1 MKQTLIV
8 DKYFDG
14 ELFQPRAAITVENG
28 VISAINHIADTGL
41 DLQLVDEYALEN
53 VTHLQGKLVP
63 GFVDVQVNGGGGAL
77 FNAQPTL
84 DCIKTIGAAHSKFG
98 TTGFLPTLITDKVEV
113 MAKAADA
120 VAEAIASKTVG
131 VLGIHFEGPH
141 LSVPK
146 KGVHPQSFIRTISDE
161 ELAIFARKDL
171 GIKVVTLAPENVSAE
186 VIKILVSHDVKV
198 CLGHS
203 NADYDTVVAALE
215 AGADGFTHLFN
226 AMSGFGSREPGMVG
240 AALESEHAWCGLIVD
255 GHHVHSAT
263 AKVAI
268 NAKPQGKVMLVTDAM
283 PPVGMDDN
291 ASFELFGTEV
301 IRQGDRLNA
310 KSGELAGCVLD
321 MVGAVN
327 NSVSMLGLS
336 HEEALRMAS
345 LYPAQYLNKT
355 ELGKIA
361 VGQQADFVLLNSQ
374 QTVSQTYIKGELIY
388 SDVAYTESNVQ
399 GV

>member
-14 ELFQPRAAITVENG
+14 EQFQPRAAITIDNG
-28 VISAINHIADTGL
+28 MVTAINAIADKGL
-41 DLQLVDEYALEN
+41 DLQLVNEDALEN
-53 VTHLQGKLVP
+53 VTHLQGTLVP

-77 FNAQPTL
+77 FNAEPTPE
-84 DCIKTIGAAHSKFG
+84 CISIIGTAHAKFG
-98 TTGFLPTLITDKVEV
+98 TTGFLPTLITDQVEV
-113 MAKAADA
+113 MEKAADA
-120 VAEAIASKTVG
+120 VAEAIKLKTPG

-146 KGVHPQSFIRTISDE
+146 KGVHPQSFIREISAAE
-161 ELAIFARKDL
+161 MAIFARQDL
-171 GIKVVTLAPENVSAE
+171 GIKLVTLAPENVSVE
-186 VIKILVSHDVKV
+186 VIKTLVEHDVKV

-203 NADYDTVVAALE
+203 NADYETVNAALD

-240 AALESEHAWCGLIVD
+240 AALESEKAWCGLIID

-268 NAKPQGKVMLVTDAM
+268 KAKPQGKVMLVTDAM

-291 ASFELFGTEV
+291 ASFELFGTKV

-310 KSGELAGCVLD
+310 TTGELAGCVLD

-327 NSVSMLGLS
+327 NTVRMLGLR

-345 LYPAQYLNKT
+345 LYPSQYLQKPQ
-355 ELGKIA
+355 LGRIA
-361 VGQQADFVLLNSQ
+361 VGQQADLVLLNTQ
-374 QTVSQTYIKGELIY
+374 NNVSATYIAGELVFS
-388 SDVAYTESNVQ
+388 SDCPQRAR
-399 GV
+399 